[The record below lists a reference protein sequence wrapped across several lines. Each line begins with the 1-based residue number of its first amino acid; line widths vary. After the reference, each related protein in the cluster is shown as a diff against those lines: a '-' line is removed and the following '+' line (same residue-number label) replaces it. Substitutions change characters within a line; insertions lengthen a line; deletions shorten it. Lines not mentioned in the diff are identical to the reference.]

1 MADGSERRAEPAD
14 GAIPP
19 LFDLVDVP
27 LLIVSAAPLA
37 VIAANAPARR
47 LFGSRLAAALPAGV
61 ETFGGSAA
69 PALLAGAF
77 AATGE
82 DGRGAAVVITC
93 QVDSAQVE
101 GGLVHLQFSPA
112 ALPGEGG
119 CWLLTVSEAPAPA
132 SSDWR
137 ASLGEIMDLVPVGIE
152 VYDNDLNGQFFNR
165 RADELFLYEGKAIIH
180 HDEWFE
186 FGFPDPAVRQTRM
199 EEWHDLLEAA
209 RRNPDEVYRTEWSM
223 RCRDGEQHVVQFLC
237 RFVRG
242 NFVMVLWDVTE
253 QRALEAELR
262 RLAQSDPLTGI
273 RNRRAF
279 FEAAEAAFAAAR
291 GADEALALLIL
302 DIDHFKAINDRY
314 GHPAGDV
321 VIRTITERCAAALGT
336 GEVFARIGGEEFAVL
351 LPTTGPE
358 GARATAERLLDAVAG
373 APITAHGGPIPARIS
388 IGATARGAA
397 DESFIAMMARADGAL
412 YEAKNGG
419 RGRVVA
425 KNL

>member
-1 MADGSERRAEPAD
+1 MVDGPGRRAEPA
-14 GAIPP
+14 GGSIPA
-19 LFDLVDVP
+19 LFDLVDAP

-37 VIAANAPARR
+37 VVAANASARR

-69 PALLAGAF
+69 PALLAGAI
-77 AATGE
+77 AGARE
-82 DGRGAAVVITC
+82 EGRGAPVVVTC
-93 QVDSAQVE
+93 QVE
-101 GGLVHLQFSPA
+101 GSLTHLQFAPA
-112 ALPGEGG
+112 ALPGEGDR
-119 CWLLTVSEAPAPA
+119 WLLTVTEAPPPA

-165 RADELFLYEGKAIIH
+165 RADELFLYEGMAIIH

-186 FGFPDPAVRQTRM
+186 FGFPDPVERQARM
-199 EEWHDLLEAA
+199 EEWRDLLEAA
-209 RRNPDEVYRTEWSM
+209 RLNPDQVHRTEWSM

-279 FEAAEAAFAAAR
+279 FEAAEATFAASRAAD
-291 GADEALALLIL
+291 GAQALLIL

-314 GHPAGDV
+314 GHPAGDT
-321 VIRTITERCAAALGT
+321 VIRTIAERCAAVLREGDI
-336 GEVFARIGGEEFAVL
+336 FARIGGEEFAVL
-351 LPTTGPE
+351 LPAAE
-358 GARATAERLLDAVAG
+358 LAVVQAIAERLLDAVAG
-373 APITAHGGPIPARIS
+373 APIIADGVAIPARLS
-388 IGATARGAA
+388 IGATTRATA

-419 RGRVVA
+419 RGRVVTKRPA
-425 KNL
+425 G